1 MPKIRL
7 FFKENFFQNKPIILD
22 NDKLHYLKNV
32 MRKKVNDKIFIFNEN
47 EEWSGRLQ
55 LEGKKK
61 VVPEHLIKK
70 SETSPDIWLC
80 FALIKSKN
88 LNYLVEKVTEIGLKK
103 IIPIE
108 TSYSEKYTPN
118 YERLE

>member
-32 MRKKVNDKIFIFNEN
+32 MRKKVNDKILIFNEN
-47 EEWSGRLQ
+47 EEWSGRLH

-61 VVPEHLIKK
+61 E
-70 SETSPDIWLC
+70 LC
-80 FALIKSKN
+80 QNI
-88 LNYLVEKVTEIGLKK
+88 
-103 IIPIE
+103 
-108 TSYSEKYTPN
+108 
-118 YERLE
+118 

>member
-1 MPKIRL
+1 
-7 FFKENFFQNKPIILD
+7 
-22 NDKLHYLKNV
+22 
-32 MRKKVNDKIFIFNEN
+32 MRKRVNDKIFIFNEN

-55 LEGKKK
+55 LEGKK

-88 LNYLVEKVTEIGLKK
+88 LNYLIESNEIGLKK
-103 IIPIE
+103 LFNRNILLRKI
-108 TSYSEKYTPN
+108 YTK
-118 YERLE
+118 L

>member
-32 MRKKVNDKIFIFNEN
+32 MRKRVNDKILIFNEN

-61 VVPEHLIKK
+61 VVPDHLIKK
-70 SETSPDIWLC
+70 TEPYPDIWLS
-80 FALIKSKN
+80 FALIK
-88 LNYLVEKVTEIGLKK
+88 
-103 IIPIE
+103 
-108 TSYSEKYTPN
+108 
-118 YERLE
+118 